1 MIKSSHG
8 NLLGIARADPTFW
21 HFCSIIHA
29 DLSPWIVSLPLYFQ
43 ETPIYTWIHRS
54 YDILNATLS
63 LLCLKWRTD
72 FFISVQF
79 SCSVMS
85 DSLWL
90 NGWQHTRPPCLS
102 PLNRWCHPAI
112 GHVHRVS
119 VQPSHPLLSPSP
131 PVFNLSQHQ
140 GFNLGHTWMVE
151 WFSLLSLSLNFAIK
165 SSCSEPQST
174 PSLVFADYIDLL
186 HHWLQRI

>member
-1 MIKSSHG
+1 MIKSSYC

-43 ETPIYTWIHRS
+43 ETPIYTWTHS
-54 YDILNATLS
+54 SDDILNAMLS
-63 LLCLKWRTD
+63 LLCLEL
-72 FFISVQF
+72 ISSFQF
-79 SCSVMS
+79 CSVAQS

-90 NGWQHTRPPCLS
+90 HGLQHTRLPCLS

-131 PVFNLSQHQ
+131 PVFNHSQYQ

-151 WFSLLSLSLNFAIK
+151 WFSLLSSSLNFAIR

-174 PSLVFADYIDLL
+174 PSLVFADCIDLL